1 MRLIL
6 IALILTGCAK
16 LGSGK
21 DKSDEPQDV
30 NKNIVTYQEERDQN
44 GNIWFQFSN
53 GSFKCFA
60 MLGAVWAR
68 CVQAR

>member
-16 LGSGK
+16 MNSGK
-21 DKSDEPQDV
+21 DNSDEPQV
-30 NKNIVTYQEERDQN
+30 NNQNQVTYQEERDAN
-44 GNIWFQFSN
+44 GAIWFQFSN